1 MNLHVPHPAA
11 LAALLLTAP
20 FVHASDPIHEA
31 LQRGLLAEEAQRDLV
46 AAADAYAE
54 AVRLGDEERGV
65 MATALFRL
73 AEAQRRLGRTN
84 EAAIGYR
91 RLRRD
96 FSEWT
101 NLTAITLSRDSALD
115 STSTGLSRLQGD
127 HDRALAELQSL
138 RNRSSE
144 LDALRTLATNAL
156 SATSDADASGALAA
170 ANPTPEL
177 NRLRTE
183 YHLSE
188 IRLATLRNDF
198 GPQHPDRV
206 KEEAVLKTL
215 QHQLQQEIQGILQ
228 SLELRTASLNREM
241 ERQERRLQVLAL
253 QRKQEEKSMSDLE
266 SAAETVRGTPEDYLR
281 QEIDIAE
288 LQVKRLEELKSQG
301 IVGTEAVLTA
311 RRELLALK
319 RQLAGLHLRDVL
331 LEPVPKTQGPGSSV
345 AGTADP
351 TYANGTNAVAVI
363 GAVGRPGM
371 IAIPVGRTMDLV
383 ELIAR
388 SGDLTRNAA
397 RNRIRVHRDGKTLEV
412 GLDQAMAQRFDL
424 QPGDRVEVP
433 ERVF

>member
-1 MNLHVPHPAA
+1 M
-11 LAALLLTAP
+11 LTAP

-73 AEAQRRLGRTN
+73 AELNDVSPHQRGGHRL
-84 EAAIGYR
+84 
-91 RLRRD
+91 
-96 FSEWT
+96 SQ
-101 NLTAITLSRDSALD
+101 TAPGFQRMDQPDGNHPLQGFRA
-115 STSTGLSRLQGD
+115 GLHLHGPVTTPGD

-156 SATSDADASGALAA
+156 SATSDADASRRTGCRQP
-170 ANPTPEL
+170 NPEL

-206 KEEAVLKTL
+206 REEAVLKTL

-266 SAAETVRGTPEDYLR
+266 SAAETVRGTPEDYLPGKSTSR
-281 QEIDIAE
+281 NSRSNDSR
-288 LQVKRLEELKSQG
+288 VKSQG

-319 RQLAGLHLRDVL
+319 RQLAGLHFEGRAPGTRPENAGPEVL
-331 LEPVPKTQGPGSSV
+331 WPEPPIRPTRMARMPSPSSGPW
-345 AGTADP
+345 
-351 TYANGTNAVAVI
+351 
-363 GAVGRPGM
+363 GARG
-371 IAIPVGRTMDLV
+371 
-383 ELIAR
+383 
-388 SGDLTRNAA
+388 
-397 RNRIRVHRDGKTLEV
+397 
-412 GLDQAMAQRFDL
+412 
-424 QPGDRVEVP
+424 
-433 ERVF
+433 